1 VEKGVVRSA
10 RVLFDKPSDGEKKV
24 QAFEPLIDRRA
35 AALLDE
41 AKAAYALQATQRGG
55 SAAEPALTAEER
67 EASTLMI
74 ECVHGSTFSGCASA
88 PGTTGRGGGFGGG
101 GGGGG
106 RGALGSGLPQ
116 HMTAEAT
123 ILLGQKKSAL
133 EFRDFL
139 AGEFDPLP
147 LADVLTYLR
156 AREQAGTIRL
166 IKRP

>member
-1 VEKGVVRSA
+1 V
-10 RVLFDKPSDGEKKV
+10 
-24 QAFEPLIDRRA
+24 FEPLIDQRA

-41 AKAAYALQATQRGG
+41 AKAAYGLQAAQRRT
-55 SAAEPALTAEER
+55 AAADPVMTAEER
-67 EASTLMI
+67 DASTLMI
-74 ECVHGSTFSGCASA
+74 ECVNGSSFSGCSAA
-88 PGTTGRGGGFGGG
+88 PGATGRGGGPGG

-139 AGEFDPLP
+139 AGEFDPLS

-156 AREQAGTIRL
+156 AREQAGVIRL
-166 IKRP
+166 VKR